1 MNTELPPGQT
11 GNRKQWDLGGESDIL
26 QKNVTWPQQR
36 VDQRGSGP
44 NPHGP
49 SGPREDETK
58 ESLAKVLLVRVLLEN
73 RGHDHQIGR
82 DQSVNQSL
90 FVLVGDQSASS
101 SSTISEVEDLKIN
114 KPRWNHVTTSLGTK
128 TSL

>member
-1 MNTELPPGQT
+1 MNTELLPGQT

-36 VDQRGSGP
+36 VDQCGSGP
-44 NPHGP
+44 NPHRP

-58 ESLAKVLLVRVLLEN
+58 ESLPKVLLVRVLLEN

-101 SSTISEVEDLKIN
+101 SSSTISEVYSLFEDKQTQMEPCDSITGN
-114 KPRWNHVTTSLGTK
+114 
-128 TSL
+128 